1 MSKVHDSSYKFLFSN
16 PEFVRDLIIGFIP
29 DDWLHSLDYGTL
41 EKVPGSYITED
52 FKQREDD
59 IVWRVKV
66 GGEWIYLYL
75 LIEFQSSVDKYMA
88 LRMMVYVGLLYQDL
102 VKRGEMLAD
111 GRLPPILPIVLY
123 NGSQRWTAAT
133 DIADL
138 IPAVPGLVSE
148 FKPNLKYLLIDENA
162 YSTHELSSLRNLVAA
177 VFQFEQ
183 AQSPS
188 SIEDI
193 INLLIEWLAD
203 RPDLKRMFALWI
215 RATLMRKQNYSIS
228 LPQIDDLQEIK
239 VMLADRLEEW
249 AHGYIAEGE
258 LKGKQQGLQEGK
270 QQGLQEGK
278 QQGLQE
284 GKQQGL
290 QEGKQQGLQEGKQQG
305 LQEGKQQGEMLALQ
319 RLLAKRFGVI
329 PMETVALIS
338 QAPLEDIEKW
348 FDCAIDAKQLSD
360 VFVE

>member
-1 MSKVHDSSYKFLFSN
+1 MSCLCKYALLKKGLTPLF
-16 PEFVRDLIIGFIP
+16 
-29 DDWLHSLDYGTL
+29 
-41 EKVPGSYITED
+41 
-52 FKQREDD
+52 EDD

-66 GGEWIYLYL
+66 GGEWVYLYL

-102 VKRGEMLAD
+102 VKRGEVLAD

-123 NGSQRWTAAT
+123 NGSQRWSAAT

-148 FKPNLKYLLIDENA
+148 FKPSLKYLLIDESA
-162 YSTHELSSLRNLVAA
+162 YSSHELSSLRNLVAA

-183 AQSPS
+183 AKSPA

-249 AHGYIAEGE
+249 AHGYIAEG
-258 LKGKQQGLQEGK
+258 KQEG
-270 QQGLQEGK
+270 LH
-278 QQGLQE
+278 
-284 GKQQGL
+284 
-290 QEGKQQGLQEGKQQG
+290 
-305 LQEGKQQGEMLALQ
+305 QGEMLALQ

-329 PMETVALIS
+329 PVEIVALIS
-338 QAPLEDIEKW
+338 QAPLEDIERW
-348 FDCAIDAKQLSD
+348 FDRAIDAKALPD
-360 VFVE
+360 VFED

>member
-1 MSKVHDSSYKFLFSN
+1 
-16 PEFVRDLIIGFIP
+16 
-29 DDWLHSLDYGTL
+29 
-41 EKVPGSYITED
+41 
-52 FKQREDD
+52 
-59 IVWRVKV
+59 
-66 GGEWIYLYL
+66 
-75 LIEFQSSVDKYMA
+75 
-88 LRMMVYVGLLYQDL
+88 
-102 VKRGEMLAD
+102 
-111 GRLPPILPIVLY
+111 LPPILPIVLY

-138 IPAVPGLVSE
+138 IPAVPGLVAE
-148 FKPNLKYLLIDENA
+148 FKPHLKYLLIDESA
-162 YSTHELSSLRNLVAA
+162 YSSSELSSLRNLVAA
-177 VFQFEQ
+177 VFRFEQ
-183 AQSPS
+183 AQSPA

-258 LKGKQQGLQEGK
+258 LKGKKQGL
-270 QQGLQEGK
+270 
-278 QQGLQE
+278 
-284 GKQQGL
+284 
-290 QEGKQQGLQEGKQQG
+290 QQG

-329 PMETVALIS
+329 PMEIVALIS
-338 QAPLEDIEKW
+338 QAPLEDIERW
-348 FDCAIDAKQLSD
+348 FDRAIDAQHLSD
-360 VFVE
+360 VFVD

>member
-16 PEFVRDLIIGFIP
+16 PEFVRDLIMGFIP
-29 DDWLHSLDYGTL
+29 DDWLHSLDYATL
-41 EKVPGSYITED
+41 EKVPGSYITDD

-66 GGEWIYLYL
+66 GGEWVYLYL
-75 LIEFQSSVDKYMA
+75 LMEFQSSVDKYMA

-102 VKRGEMLAD
+102 IKRGEMLVD

-123 NGSQRWTAAT
+123 NGSQRWSAAT
-133 DIADL
+133 DIAEL

-148 FKPNLKYLLIDENA
+148 FKPSLKYLLIDENA
-162 YSTHELSSLRNLVAA
+162 YSTSELSSLRNLVAA
-177 VFQFEQ
+177 VFRFEQ
-183 AQSPS
+183 AQSPT

-215 RATLMRKQNYSIS
+215 RATLMRKPNYSIL

-249 AHGYIAEGE
+249 AHGYMAEGKQEGLQEGLQKGE
-258 LKGKQQGLQEGK
+258 LKGL
-270 QQGLQEGK
+270 
-278 QQGLQE
+278 
-284 GKQQGL
+284 
-290 QEGKQQGLQEGKQQG
+290 
-305 LQEGKQQGEMLALQ
+305 QQGEMLALQ

-329 PMETVALIS
+329 PVETVALLS
-338 QAPLEDIEKW
+338 HASLEDIERW
-348 FDCAIDAKQLSD
+348 FDRAIDAKELSA
-360 VFVE
+360 VFND

>member
-29 DDWLHSLDYGTL
+29 DDWLHSFDYETL
-41 EKVPGSYITED
+41 EKVPGSYITDD

-59 IVWRVKV
+59 IVWRVKI

-102 VKRGEMLAD
+102 VKRGEVLAD

-123 NGSQRWTAAT
+123 NGSQRWSAAT

-148 FKPNLKYLLIDENA
+148 FKPSLKYLLIDESA
-162 YSTHELSSLRNLVAA
+162 YSSHELSSLRNLVAA

-183 AQSPS
+183 AKSPA

-270 QQGLQEGK
+270 QQGLQEGLQEGK
-278 QQGLQE
+278 LQGLQE
-284 GKQQGL
+284 GELNGL
-290 QEGKQQGLQEGKQQG
+290 QK
-305 LQEGKQQGEMLALQ
+305 GEMLALQ

-329 PMETVALIS
+329 PMEIVALIS
-338 QAPLEDIEKW
+338 QAPLEDIERW
-348 FDCAIDAKQLSD
+348 FDRAIDAQHLSD
-360 VFVE
+360 VFSD